1 MNMKTGLAAL
11 VTALLLLPG
20 IAQADELPMKAE
32 APITL
37 TSPSAI
43 LCEASTGQV
52 IFEKNADERRPVA
65 SVNKVMTILLTLEAV
80 DEGRV
85 SLEDQVTVSPRA
97 ASMGGSQAFLDAGE
111 RYKLSELLKTVIVA
125 SANDSAVALAEHL
138 AGTEESFVRLMNTR
152 AEELGLTNTHYAN
165 CTGLPAQEHYT
176 TARDVAKLS
185 AQLDLHPIYYRYSTI
200 WMDEIKHRG
209 GRVTSLTNTNRLI
222 RFYPGCD
229 GYKTGSTNEARYCVS
244 ATAKKEGMRLIAVV
258 LGTPAGQTRFDEARA
273 MLEYGFANVQLVTPI
288 AQGQALDMTVPVR
301 LGGRDEVSV
310 LSGGTCSLLE
320 RRGEKN
326 ALSLEAA
333 LVEKVNA
340 PVYAGD
346 VLGEIRVKRG
356 DEVVAV
362 VPAVA
367 REDVQL
373 PGMVDALIRI
383 RDHFML
389 TGA

>member
-125 SANDSAVALAEHL
+125 SANDSAVALAEHRRARAVAEDAARTAVCPVDDTAHAL
-138 AGTEESFVRLMNTR
+138 CADDKHAVIRAAG
-152 AEELGLTNTHYAN
+152 
-165 CTGLPAQEHYT
+165 
-176 TARDVAKLS
+176 K
-185 AQLDLHPIYYRYSTI
+185 
-200 WMDEIKHRG
+200 
-209 GRVTSLTNTNRLI
+209 
-222 RFYPGCD
+222 
-229 GYKTGSTNEARYCVS
+229 EARRN
-244 ATAKKEGMRLIAVV
+244 G
-258 LGTPAGQTRFDEARA
+258 
-273 MLEYGFANVQLVTPI
+273 
-288 AQGQALDMTVPVR
+288 TVPVAKT
-301 LGGRDEVSV
+301 DF
-310 LSGGTCSLLE
+310 E
-320 RRGEKN
+320 RGKEGN
-326 ALSLEAA
+326 Y
-333 LVEKVNA
+333 A
-340 PVYAGD
+340 PIPIFVCFKIRPD
-346 VLGEIRVKRG
+346 VR
-356 DEVVAV
+356 
-362 VPAVA
+362 
-367 REDVQL
+367 
-373 PGMVDALIRI
+373 
-383 RDHFML
+383 
-389 TGA
+389 

>member
-1 MNMKTGLAAL
+1 MKMKTGLAAL

-32 APITL
+32 VPITL

-138 AGTEESFVRLMNTR
+138 AGTEESFVQLMNTR

-356 DEVVAV
+356 GEVVAV

-367 REDVQL
+367 GEDVQL

>member
-1 MNMKTGLAAL
+1 MKMKTGLAAL

-185 AQLDLHPIYYRYSTI
+185 AHLDLHPIYYRYSTI

-367 REDVQL
+367 GEDVQL

>member
-1 MNMKTGLAAL
+1 MKMKTGLAAL

-138 AGTEESFVRLMNTR
+138 AGTEESFVQLMNTR

-356 DEVVAV
+356 GEVVAV

-367 REDVQL
+367 GEDVQL

>member
-11 VTALLLLPG
+11 VIALLLLPG

-273 MLEYGFANVQLVTPI
+273 MLEYGFANVQIVTPI

-367 REDVQL
+367 AEDVQL